1 MEARLLKDDLH
12 GYVNKEIDK
21 FASLDLPQLMFCD
34 SSDRLV
40 LCSLSKI
47 HCLKYFKSYSLAYV
61 LYDPTCVKK
70 LIVRLSNGNTNVI

>member
-47 HCLKYFKSYSLAYV
+47 HCLKYFKSYGLANV
-61 LYDPTCVKK
+61 L
-70 LIVRLSNGNTNVI
+70 